1 MDNQNHSNQDCGCI
15 DGCCTP
21 QKKGNLWKKI
31 LFLLIVLAAG
41 TIITV
46 KLVANQS
53 ASSEKCCDVPA
64 SASCCPQTGKQ
75 DAKAA
80 NCCVT
85 PVSSSCCAP
94 SN

>member
-1 MDNQNHSNQDCGCI
+1 MDNQNHSNQDCGCS

-46 KLVANQS
+46 KLVASQS

-64 SASCCPQTGKQ
+64 SATCCPQSATP
-75 DAKAA
+75 AK
-80 NCCVT
+80 CSDT
-85 PVSSSCCAP
+85 PAGSSCCTP
-94 SN
+94 SK